1 MMSIAMNI
9 RILLLTSIL
18 VTFTLP
24 VFAYSIKITEPAIER
39 AYHRPAQTV
48 EIKAS
53 ASRLE
58 SGYTTAI
65 LLDDKLVADG
75 LTYRVPTVDLD
86 IGQHVITAIVMDKQA
101 QTVASDTRVIHIIQ
115 TNQIQKKK
123 QAAIAAREEYEAKPW
138 YKKLVIGINPKV
150 QAPQEV
156 DASTPT
162 WEIK

>member
-1 MMSIAMNI
+1 MNI
-9 RILLLTSIL
+9 RAILLTPLL
-18 VTFTLP
+18 AALTLP
-24 VFAYSIKITEPAIER
+24 AFAYSIKITEPAAER

-53 ASRLE
+53 TSRLE

-75 LTYRVPTVDLD
+75 LSYSVPTVDLD
-86 IGQHVITAIVMDKQA
+86 IGQHTITAIVMDKQA
-101 QTVASDTRVIHIIQ
+101 QTVASDTRIIHVIQ

-123 QAAIAAREEYEAKPW
+123 SAAIAAREEYEAKPW
-138 YKKLVIGINPKV
+138 YKKLAIGINPNV
-150 QAPQEV
+150 QAPQDV